1 MKRPSRTRKCFRGP
15 GRSACRSIVDW
26 KRTLKSWNSSASSSR
41 KSSCMGIFAS
51 NRASERRSPMNK
63 RFLISMGGLVS
74 AMALLAPVTVSGQTT
89 SPTAT
94 TAAST
99 LARTPD
105 GKPDLQGVW
114 DFRTI
119 TPLER
124 PRELGTKA
132 FFTEAEAA
140 AWEKDEN
147 RRLNRDLIDPE
158 VGGLMYPPGGVVPYN
173 EFWYDRGDKVVGT
186 RRTSLIVDPPDGRLP
201 ALTPDGKVKAEA
213 RALAGRETQLG
224 RPKADS
230 WEDRPL
236 QERCIMGLN
245 AGPPMTPGAYNNNV
259 QLSQTPEYVVI
270 LTEMVHDARIV
281 PMDGRPFLNIPQWK
295 GESRGRWE
303 GDTLVVET
311 KNFKRETSLPGSSAS
326 THLIERFTRSDA
338 NTLLYE
344 FTVNDPSTWTRP
356 WTAVV
361 PMVRSEDP
369 IYEYACHEA
378 NYALPGILGGARADE
393 KAAEE
398 AAKKGSK

>member
-1 MKRPSRTRKCFRGP
+1 
-15 GRSACRSIVDW
+15 
-26 KRTLKSWNSSASSSR
+26 
-41 KSSCMGIFAS
+41 
-51 NRASERRSPMNK
+51 MNK

-74 AMALLAPVTVSGQTT
+74 AIALLAPISAIGQTS
-89 SPTAT
+89 SPAT
-94 TAAST
+94 RTAAATST
-99 LARTPD
+99 LPRTPD

-124 PRELGTKA
+124 PRELGEKA

-147 RRLNRDLIDPE
+147 RRQNRDLIDPE

-186 RRTSLIVDPPDGRLP
+186 RRTSLIVDPPNGRLP
-201 ALTPDGKVKAEA
+201 PLRPEGKVKADT
-213 RALAGRETQLG
+213 RAVVGRETQLG
-224 RPKADS
+224 RPRADS

-259 QLSQTPEYVVI
+259 QLSQTPDHVVI

-295 GESRGRWE
+295 GESRGRWD

-326 THLIERFTRSDA
+326 THLIERFTRVDA

-344 FTVNDPSTWTRP
+344 FTVNDPTTWTRP

-393 KAAEE
+393 KAAAE